1 MLMKKGRRLVCAGL
15 LVLCCLQP
23 ALAQNDYTLFQAEAG
38 GASLLYRGQK
48 AYVHNLLFNGTYYW
62 SDPGFRPGSVVY
74 NGKRY
79 DNVQLNL
86 DAARQDLLVRIPGS
100 ILEKVVDGRYTEA
113 FTMGGRHFLNL
124 QFLCGENAP
133 EGYWQVLHEG
143 PVRLLMQV
151 SKQLEQDLDGSKR
164 DQTGFDG
171 VYRPTV
177 YQVFTRQVV
186 YCCLWEDGTIVPLH
200 RRRDIL
206 KQFDPSLR
214 REIRRHVKRRE
225 GNGFMELEQYCK
237 EVLNYVESR

>member
-1 MLMKKGRRLVCAGL
+1 MKKGKRLVCACM

-48 AYVHNLLFNGTYYW
+48 AYIHNLLFNGTYYW
-62 SDPGFRPGSVVY
+62 SDPGFRSGSVVY

-100 ILEKVVDGRYTEA
+100 ILEKVVDRRYTEE
-113 FTMGGRHFLNL
+113 FTMSGYRFLNL
-124 QFLCGENAP
+124 QFLCGEEAP

-143 PVRLLMQV
+143 PIRLLLRV
-151 SKQLEQDLDGSKR
+151 SKQLEQDLDGRKR
-164 DQTGFDG
+164 DETGYDG
-171 VYRPTV
+171 VYRPNI
-177 YQVFTRQVV
+177 YQVFTRQVA
-186 YCCLWEDGTIVPLH
+186 YCCLREDGTVVPVRN
-200 RRRDIL
+200 RREFL

-225 GNGFMELEQYCK
+225 GSGFMSFDHYCAD
-237 EVLNYVESR
+237 VLKYVESR